1 LILIKPDSGIAWNSG
16 LFGVI
21 LTFGWEAR
29 MVDLSIGQVQQ
40 RPANVIG
47 WEALMAHLDIG
58 TMEGRS
64 RQTPVAIE
72 TNRHLHYVQQML
84 LAATLASGAILAVA
98 GVVMLRLF

>member
-1 LILIKPDSGIAWNSG
+1 
-16 LFGVI
+16 
-21 LTFGWEAR
+21 

-40 RPANVIG
+40 RPERVIG

-58 TMEGRS
+58 PMES
-64 RQTPVAIE
+64 RPRQASLE
-72 TNRHLHYVQQML
+72 TDTHRHLHYVQQML